1 MSAAVRSRGAKKRS
15 PSCHDYVN
23 GTISY
28 EAYLNSPHI
37 LEKPIIVCDT
47 LWIWFLSPDVYSVR
61 IINSVL
67 CFIPSFLHLYSDWVQ
82 VCVSFISLSQVAGT
96 PEHPCLLGLCSCLLA
111 QRCINGFFGE
121 FNSVIVSAVWVTLL
135 TH

>member
-1 MSAAVRSRGAKKRS
+1 MSAAVHSRGAKKQS
-15 PSCHDYVN
+15 PSCHDYVK

-28 EAYLNSPHI
+28 EAYLNSPQI

-82 VCVSFISLSQVAGT
+82 VCVSFISLSISFLY
-96 PEHPCLLGLCSCLLA
+96 H
-111 QRCINGFFGE
+111 
-121 FNSVIVSAVWVTLL
+121 
-135 TH
+135 